1 MKPSSTRSLLIIV
14 GLLLLAFVLRLSAAG
29 WWQSRLGDPQ
39 AFGFPDSHSYWFLAE
54 QLATGQPYEYGGP
67 EFQVFRTPAYPLALA
82 GLFRLVGED
91 ASVMWA
97 RGLGA
102 FLGTLAVGAI
112 AWLTYILF
120 DERAA
125 WIAACLAAVYP
136 GAIAM
141 SVFVLSE
148 ALFCPLMVAHLA
160 CWVYATRAESTRR
173 TIAWGA
179 LSGALAGLAT
189 LTRPSWLL
197 FVPFAGTLAVLAF
210 RPRRR
215 QVLVVVWLL
224 VGMATAMTPW
234 WVRNYRVTGAFVPTT
249 LQVGASLY
257 DGLHPNATGA
267 SNMDF
272 VPRFY
277 AEQKAADARDPNL
290 SGVFETRLSQR
301 MRDAAVQWATTHPA
315 RVFALMRAKF
325 VRMWNLWPNAAEF
338 RSWKLRLIIVVGY
351 VPLLVLA
358 LWGTWKYAS
367 RGWGYVL
374 CVMPAVYFTCLHVV
388 FVSSL
393 RYRQPAMLIWI
404 VLAAGVLEQATR
416 SKGEDVPRR

>member
-1 MKPSSTRSLLIIV
+1 MKPSSKRSLLIIA
-14 GLLLLAFVLRLSAAG
+14 GLMLLALVLRLSAAG
-29 WWQSRLGDPQ
+29 WWQSRLGDPR
-39 AFGFPDSHSYWFLAE
+39 AFGFPDSHSYWYLAE
-54 QLATGQPYEYGGP
+54 RIATGQPYEYGGP
-67 EFQVFRTPAYPLALA
+67 EFQVFRIPGYPSALA

-91 ASVMWA
+91 PPVMWA

-102 FLGTLAVGAI
+102 LLGTLAVGAI
-112 AWLTYILF
+112 GWLTYILF

-125 WIAACLAAVYP
+125 WIAAGLAAVYP

-148 ALFCPLMVAHLA
+148 ALFCPLMVAHLI
-160 CWVYATRAESTRR
+160 CWVYATRAQTNRR
-173 TIAWGA
+173 SIAWAA
-179 LSGALAGLAT
+179 LSGAMAGLAT

-197 FVPFAGTLAVLAF
+197 FVPFAGTLAVLVF

-215 QVLVVVWLL
+215 HVMVVACLL
-224 VGMATAMTPW
+224 VGMATVMTPW

-257 DGLHPNATGA
+257 DGLHPKATGA

-277 AEQKAADARDPNL
+277 AEQKEADARDPNL
-290 SGVFETRLSQR
+290 PGVFEARLSQR
-301 MRDAAVQWATTHPA
+301 MRNAAVQWATTHPK
-315 RVFALMRAKF
+315 RVMALMKVKF
-325 VRMWNLWPNAAEF
+325 VRMWNLWPNATEF

-351 VPLLVLA
+351 VPLLLLA

-367 RGWGYVL
+367 RGWDYVL

-404 VLAAGVLEQATR
+404 VLAAGTLSTLR
-416 SKGEDVPRR
+416 RDKGR

>member
-14 GLLLLAFVLRLSAAG
+14 GLLLLAFGLRLSAAG

-39 AFGFPDSHSYWFLAE
+39 AFAFPDSHSYWFLAE
-54 QLATGQPYEYGGP
+54 RLATGQPYEYGGP
-67 EFQVFRTPAYPLALA
+67 EFRVFRAPAYPMALA

-91 ASVMWA
+91 APVMWA

-102 FLGTLAVGAI
+102 FLGTLTVGAI

-125 WIAACLAAVYP
+125 RIAACLAGIYP

-148 ALFCPLMVAHLA
+148 ALFCPLMVAHLT
-160 CWVYATRAESTRR
+160 CWVYATRAASTRR

-197 FVPFAGTLAVLAF
+197 FVPFAGTLAVIAF
-210 RPRRR
+210 RPHRRH
-215 QVLVVVWLL
+215 VLVVVCLV
-224 VGMATAMTPW
+224 VGMATAMAPW

-277 AEQKAADARDPNL
+277 SEQKEADARDANL
-290 SGVFETRLSQR
+290 PGVFETRLSQR

-315 RVFALMRAKF
+315 RVFVLMRAKF
-325 VRMWNLWPNAAEF
+325 VRMWNLWPNATEF

-367 RGWGYVL
+367 RGWDYVL

-404 VLAAGVLEQATR
+404 VLAAGVLGQATR
-416 SKGEDVPRR
+416 SKGEDVPS